1 MRRLRLGACLSLT
14 GRYGRFGRQAANG
27 LMAWQRLAGDGVVV
41 EIEDDE
47 SDPESFGGRLARVA
61 ARCDL
66 LLGPYS
72 TELMRAAADALDD
85 IDGVLWNQGGAGDD
99 VQALRPGRMVS
110 VLAPTSR
117 YALPFV
123 DTLARGE
130 QRVPLWIVRGRG
142 RFGRQVAR
150 GAADIATAEGL
161 ATVTRRIGDG
171 PLFDDVPDVWDLFAC
186 GRYEQDVEIVE
197 QARAG
202 ERHPRAICSIAA
214 GVREFASSVDDAD
227 GTYGIAQWF
236 PGRSLRPEIG
246 PAEDEFVATY
256 RGLAGGLPDYPAV
269 QAAAGASIAM
279 HCADQAGGV
288 EAGALWAAATSLE
301 TTTLLGEFKIDATTG
316 AQTKHLPVLLRWHG
330 GELQPAA

>member
-1 MRRLRLGACLSLT
+1 MTRLRLGACLSLT

-27 LMAWQRLAGDGVVV
+27 LMAWQRLVGDGVAV

-47 SDPESFGGRLARVA
+47 SDPESFRARFARVA

-72 TELMRAAADALDD
+72 TELLRAAADALDD
-85 IDGVLWNQGGAGDD
+85 VDGVLWNQGGAGDD

-123 DTLARGE
+123 RILAGADRS
-130 QRVPLWIVRGRG
+130 VPLWVVRGRG
-142 RFGRQVAR
+142 RFGRQVAG
-150 GAADIATAEGL
+150 GAVDLATVEGL
-161 ATVTRRIGDG
+161 ATVTRRIDDG
-171 PLFDDVPDVWDLFAC
+171 PLFDDVPDVWDLFTC

-197 QARAG
+197 RARVT

-214 GVREFASSVDDAD
+214 GVREFSSAVDGAD

-236 PGRSLRPEIG
+236 RGRAQRPEIG

-256 RGLAGGLPDYPAV
+256 RGLADELPDYPAV
-269 QAAAGASIAM
+269 QAAAGASIAK
-279 HCADQAGGV
+279 HCADMAGGID
-288 EAGALWAAATSLE
+288 AAALWAAATSLE
-301 TTTLLGEFKIDATTG
+301 TTTLLGEFQIDTTTG
-316 AQTKHLPVLLRWHG
+316 AQTKHLPVLLRWLA
-330 GELQPAA
+330 GELQLA